1 MEAAT
6 TTEEGVDYA
15 AFREELRDFAL
26 KNCPPE
32 IRAVVASYRK
42 LSRKIWYPWQKILFE
57 HGWGAPSWPKEFG
70 GTGWDMR
77 QRVIFDEVMAECD
90 CPPQYHHG
98 LRHLGPVII
107 EFGNRE
113 QQDRFLPGILNG
125 QDWWCQ
131 GYSEPGAGSDLASLR
146 TTARREGDEYI
157 VEGQKTW
164 TSHAQEADWMYTL
177 VRTSKEPKKQQG
189 ISLLLIPLNSPGI
202 TIRPIRTIDG
212 WHHVN
217 EVFLDNVRVPVANR
231 IGEEGQGWTYGKFLL
246 ERERLGG
253 ANIAPHRM
261 ALERVREMV
270 GKELAGESRRAERD
284 LLNHRLL
291 LAEAELLGASELG
304 RESIEAAIDGK
315 SLGMLPAVI
324 KLSTSVT
331 MQTISQ
337 IALDAVGERLAP
349 RFRRID
355 GEGPNAEAPG
365 IEWVQNYMYARVR
378 TIYGG
383 SSEVQKNVIAKQLF
397 GI

>member
-1 MEAAT
+1 MDAAT
-6 TTEEGVDYA
+6 INYE
-15 AFREELRDFAL
+15 AFREEVRDFAL
-26 KNCPPE
+26 TRCPPE
-32 IRAVVASYRK
+32 IRAVVATYRK
-42 LSRKIWYPWQKILFE
+42 LSRKVWYPWQRILFE
-57 HGWGAPSWPKEFG
+57 HGWGAPSWPREFG
-70 GTGWDMR
+70 GTGWDQR

-107 EFGNRE
+107 EFGTPE
-113 QQDRFLPGILNG
+113 QQARFLPGILNG
-125 QDWWCQ
+125 EDWWCQ

-146 TTARREGDEYI
+146 TTARLEGDEYV

-164 TSHAQEADWMYTL
+164 TSHAHESDWMYTL
-177 VRTSKEPKKQQG
+177 VRTSKEAKKQQG

-217 EVFLDNVRVPVANR
+217 EVFLDQVRVPVANR
-231 IGEEGQGWTYGKFLL
+231 IGAEGQGWTYGKFLL

-253 ANIAPHRM
+253 ANIAPHHK
-261 ALERVREMV
+261 ALERVRALV
-270 GKELAGESRRAERD
+270 AQELQGEGRRAERE
-284 LLNHRLL
+284 LLQHRLL
-291 LAEAELLGASELG
+291 RAEAELLGASELG
-304 RESIEAAIDGK
+304 RESVEAVIEGRA
-315 SLGMLPAVI
+315 LGLLPAVI

-337 IALDAVGERLAP
+337 VALDAVGERLAP
-349 RFRRID
+349 RFRRIE

-397 GI
+397 GM

>member
-1 MEAAT
+1 MI
-6 TTEEGVDYA
+6 DYE
-15 AFREELRDFAL
+15 AFRAEVREFAL
-26 KNCPPE
+26 TRCPPE
-32 IRAVVASYRK
+32 IRAVVATYRK
-42 LSRKIWYPWQKILFE
+42 LSRKVWYPWQRILFE
-57 HGWGAPSWPKEFG
+57 HGWGAPSWPREFG
-70 GTGWDMR
+70 GTGWDQR

-107 EFGNRE
+107 EFGTPE
-113 QQDRFLPGILNG
+113 QQARFLPGILNG
-125 QDWWCQ
+125 EDWWCQ

-146 TTARREGDEYI
+146 TTARLEGDEYV

-164 TSHAQEADWMYTL
+164 TSHAHESDWMYTL
-177 VRTSKEPKKQQG
+177 VRTSKEAKKQQG

-217 EVFLDNVRVPVANR
+217 EVFLDQVRVPVANR
-231 IGEEGQGWTYGKFLL
+231 IGAEGQGWTYGKFLL

-253 ANIAPHRM
+253 ANIAPHHK
-261 ALERVREMV
+261 ALERVRALV
-270 GKELAGESRRAERD
+270 AQELQGEGRRAERE
-284 LLNHRLL
+284 LLQHRLL
-291 LAEAELLGASELG
+291 RAEAELLGASELG
-304 RESIEAAIDGK
+304 RESVEAVIEGR

-337 IALDAVGERLAP
+337 VALDAVGERLAP
-349 RFRRID
+349 RFRRIE

-397 GI
+397 GM

>member
-1 MEAAT
+1 MPAT
-6 TTEEGVDYA
+6 TVDYE
-15 AFREELRDFAL
+15 AFRQELREFAL

-42 LSRKIWYPWQKILFE
+42 LSRKTWYPWQKILFE

-107 EFGNRE
+107 EFGSKE
-113 QQDRFLPGILNG
+113 QQERFLPGILNG
-125 QDWWCQ
+125 TDWWCQ

-146 TTARREGDEYI
+146 TTARREGDEYV

-270 GKELAGESRRAERD
+270 GKELSGEGRRAERD

-304 RESIEAAIDGK
+304 RESIEAAIEGK

-349 RFRRID
+349 RFKRID

>member
-1 MEAAT
+1 MI
-6 TTEEGVDYA
+6 DYE
-15 AFREELRDFAL
+15 AFRAEVSEFAL
-26 KNCPPE
+26 TRCPPE
-32 IRAVVASYRK
+32 IRAVVATYRK
-42 LSRKIWYPWQKILFE
+42 LSRKVWYPWQRILFE
-57 HGWGAPSWPKEFG
+57 HGWGAPSWPREFG
-70 GTGWDMR
+70 GTGWDQR

-107 EFGNRE
+107 EFGTPE
-113 QQDRFLPGILNG
+113 QQARFLPGILNG
-125 QDWWCQ
+125 EDWWCQ

-146 TTARREGDEYI
+146 TTARLEGDEYV

-164 TSHAQEADWMYTL
+164 TSHAHESDWMYTL
-177 VRTSKEPKKQQG
+177 VRTSKEAKKQQG

-217 EVFLDNVRVPVANR
+217 EVFLDQVRVPVANR
-231 IGEEGQGWTYGKFLL
+231 IGAEGQGWTYGKFLL

-253 ANIAPHRM
+253 ANIAPHHK
-261 ALERVREMV
+261 ALERVRALV
-270 GKELAGESRRAERD
+270 AQELQGEGRRAERE
-284 LLNHRLL
+284 LLQHRLL
-291 LAEAELLGASELG
+291 RAEAELLGASELG
-304 RESIEAAIDGK
+304 RESVEAVIEGR

-337 IALDAVGERLAP
+337 VALDAVGERLAP
-349 RFRRID
+349 RFRRIE
-355 GEGPNAEAPG
+355 GEGPNAEAAG

-397 GI
+397 GM

>member
-1 MEAAT
+1 MI
-6 TTEEGVDYA
+6 DYE
-15 AFREELRDFAL
+15 AFRAEVREFAL
-26 KNCPPE
+26 TRCPSE
-32 IRAVVASYRK
+32 IRAVVATYRK
-42 LSRKIWYPWQKILFE
+42 LSRKVWYPWQRILFE
-57 HGWGAPSWPKEFG
+57 HGWGAPSWPREFG
-70 GTGWDMR
+70 GTGWDQR

-107 EFGNRE
+107 EFGTPE
-113 QQDRFLPGILNG
+113 QQARFLPGILNG
-125 QDWWCQ
+125 EDWWCQ

-146 TTARREGDEYI
+146 TTARLEGDEYV

-164 TSHAQEADWMYTL
+164 TSHAHESDWMYTL
-177 VRTSKEPKKQQG
+177 VRTSKEAKKQQG

-217 EVFLDNVRVPVANR
+217 EVFLDQVRVPVANR
-231 IGEEGQGWTYGKFLL
+231 IGAEGQGWTYGKFLL

-253 ANIAPHRM
+253 ANIAPHHK
-261 ALERVREMV
+261 ALERVRALV
-270 GKELAGESRRAERD
+270 AQELQGEGRRAERE
-284 LLNHRLL
+284 LLQHRLL
-291 LAEAELLGASELG
+291 RAEAELLGASELG
-304 RESIEAAIDGK
+304 RESVEAVIEGR

-337 IALDAVGERLAP
+337 VALDAVGERLVP
-349 RFRRID
+349 RFRRIE

-397 GI
+397 GM

>member
-1 MEAAT
+1 MI
-6 TTEEGVDYA
+6 DYE
-15 AFREELRDFAL
+15 AFRAEVSEFAL
-26 KNCPPE
+26 TRCPPE
-32 IRAVVASYRK
+32 IRAVVATYRK
-42 LSRKIWYPWQKILFE
+42 LSRKVWYPWQRILFE
-57 HGWGAPSWPKEFG
+57 HGWGAPSWPREFG
-70 GTGWDMR
+70 GTGWDQR

-107 EFGNRE
+107 EFGTPE
-113 QQDRFLPGILNG
+113 QQARFLPGILNG
-125 QDWWCQ
+125 EDWWCQ

-146 TTARREGDEYI
+146 TTARLEGDDYV

-164 TSHAQEADWMYTL
+164 TSHAHESDWMYTL
-177 VRTSKEPKKQQG
+177 VRTSKEAKKQQG

-217 EVFLDNVRVPVANR
+217 EVFLDQVRVPVANR
-231 IGEEGQGWTYGKFLL
+231 IGAEGQGWTYGKFLL

-253 ANIAPHRM
+253 ANIAPHHK
-261 ALERVREMV
+261 ALERVRALV
-270 GKELAGESRRAERD
+270 AQELQGEGRRAERE
-284 LLNHRLL
+284 LLQHRLL
-291 LAEAELLGASELG
+291 RAEAELLGASELG
-304 RESIEAAIDGK
+304 RESVEAVIEGR

-337 IALDAVGERLAP
+337 VALDAVGERLAP
-349 RFRRID
+349 RFRRIE
-355 GEGPNAEAPG
+355 GEGPNAEAAG

-397 GI
+397 GM

>member
-1 MEAAT
+1 MT
-6 TTEEGVDYA
+6 TAIDYD
-15 AFREELRDFAL
+15 AFREEVRDFAL
-26 KNCPPE
+26 TRCPPE
-32 IRAVVASYRK
+32 IRAVVATYRK
-42 LSRKIWYPWQKILFE
+42 LSRKVWYPWQKILFE
-57 HGWGAPSWPKEFG
+57 HGWGAPGWPKEHG
-70 GTGWDMR
+70 GTGWNLK
-77 QRVIFDEVMAECD
+77 QRHIFDEVMAECD

-107 EFGNRE
+107 EFGSDE
-113 QQDRFLPGILNG
+113 QKRRFLPGILSG

-146 TTARREGDEYI
+146 TTARREGDEYV

-177 VRTSKEPKKQQG
+177 VRTSKEAKKQQG
-189 ISLLLIPLNSPGI
+189 ISLLLIKLDTPGI
-202 TIRPIRTIDG
+202 SIRPIRTIDG

-231 IGEEGQGWTYGKFLL
+231 VGDEGQGWTYGKFLL

-253 ANIAPHRM
+253 ANVAPM
-261 ALERVREMV
+261 LKNLERTRALLAQ
-270 GKELAGESRRAERD
+270 ELAAPRHALKRSTLEE
-284 LLNHRLL
+284 RLL
-291 LAEAELLGASELG
+291 SAEAELRGAQALGQEAIAATMEG
-304 RESIEAAIDGK
+304 R
-315 SLGMLPAVI
+315 SLGLLPSVL

-331 MQTISQ
+331 SQ
-337 IALDAVGERLAP
+337 HVAEIALDAVGERLAP
-349 RFRRID
+349 RYRPTD
-355 GEGPNAEAPG
+355 AAGANAEAPG
-365 IEWVQNYMYARVR
+365 IEWVQNYMYGRVR

>member
-1 MEAAT
+1 MPAAI
-6 TTEEGVDYA
+6 DYE
-15 AFREELRDFAL
+15 AFREEVRDFAL
-26 KNCPPE
+26 RNCPPE

-57 HGWGAPSWPKEFG
+57 HGWGAPNWPQEFG
-70 GTGWDMR
+70 GTGWDTR

-107 EFGNRE
+107 EFGNKE
-113 QQDRFLPGILNG
+113 QQERFLPGILNG
-125 QDWWCQ
+125 TDWWCQ

-146 TTARREGDEYI
+146 TTGRREGDEYI
-157 VEGQKTW
+157 VDGQKTW

-261 ALERVREMV
+261 ALERVRDMV
-270 GKELAGESRRAERD
+270 GKELAGEDRRAERE

-304 RESIEAAIDGK
+304 RESIEAAIEGK
-315 SLGMLPAVI
+315 PLGMLPAVI
-324 KLSTSVT
+324 KLCTSVT

-337 IALDAVGERLAP
+337 IALDAVGDRLAP
-349 RFRRID
+349 RFKRVD

-397 GI
+397 GM

>member
-1 MEAAT
+1 MDAAPI
-6 TTEEGVDYA
+6 DYE
-15 AFREELRDFAL
+15 AFRAEVRDFAL
-26 KNCPPE
+26 TRCPSE
-32 IRAVVASYRK
+32 IRAVVATYRK
-42 LSRKIWYPWQKILFE
+42 LSRKVWYPWQRILFE
-57 HGWGAPSWPKEFG
+57 HGWGAPSWPREFG
-70 GTGWDMR
+70 GTGWDQR

-107 EFGNRE
+107 EFGTPE
-113 QQDRFLPGILNG
+113 QQARFLPGILNG
-125 QDWWCQ
+125 EDWWCQ

-146 TTARREGDEYI
+146 TTARLEGDDYV

-164 TSHAQEADWMYTL
+164 TSHAHESDWMYTL
-177 VRTSKEPKKQQG
+177 VRTSKEAKKQQG

-217 EVFLDNVRVPVANR
+217 EVFLDQVRVPVANR
-231 IGEEGQGWTYGKFLL
+231 IGAEGQGWTYGKFLL

-253 ANIAPHRM
+253 ANIAPHHK
-261 ALERVREMV
+261 ALERVRALV
-270 GKELAGESRRAERD
+270 AQELQGEGRRAERE
-284 LLNHRLL
+284 LLQHRLL
-291 LAEAELLGASELG
+291 RAEAELLGASELG
-304 RESIEAAIDGK
+304 RESVEAVIEGR

-337 IALDAVGERLAP
+337 VALDAVGERLAP
-349 RFRRID
+349 RFRRIE

-397 GI
+397 GM

>member
-1 MEAAT
+1 MI
-6 TTEEGVDYA
+6 DYE
-15 AFREELRDFAL
+15 AFRAEVRDFAL
-26 KNCPPE
+26 TRCPPE
-32 IRAVVASYRK
+32 IRAVVATYRK
-42 LSRKIWYPWQKILFE
+42 LSRKVWYPWQRILFE
-57 HGWGAPSWPKEFG
+57 HGWGAPSWPREFG
-70 GTGWDMR
+70 GTGWDQR

-107 EFGNRE
+107 EFGTPE
-113 QQDRFLPGILNG
+113 QQARFLPGILNG
-125 QDWWCQ
+125 EDWWCQ

-146 TTARREGDEYI
+146 TTARLEGDDYV

-164 TSHAQEADWMYTL
+164 TSHAHESDWMYTL
-177 VRTSKEPKKQQG
+177 VRTSKEAKKQQG

-217 EVFLDNVRVPVANR
+217 EVFLDQVRVPVANR
-231 IGEEGQGWTYGKFLL
+231 IGAEGQGWTYGKFLL

-253 ANIAPHRM
+253 ANIAPHHK
-261 ALERVREMV
+261 ALERVRALV
-270 GKELAGESRRAERD
+270 AQELQGEGRRAERE
-284 LLNHRLL
+284 LLQHRLL
-291 LAEAELLGASELG
+291 RAEAELLGASELG
-304 RESIEAAIDGK
+304 RESVEAVIEGR

-337 IALDAVGERLAP
+337 VALDAVGERLAP
-349 RFRRID
+349 RFRRIE

-397 GI
+397 GM

>member
-1 MEAAT
+1 MI
-6 TTEEGVDYA
+6 DYE
-15 AFREELRDFAL
+15 AFRAEVSEFAL
-26 KNCPPE
+26 TRCPPE
-32 IRAVVASYRK
+32 IRAVVATYRK
-42 LSRKIWYPWQKILFE
+42 LSRKVWYPWQRILFE
-57 HGWGAPSWPKEFG
+57 HGWGAPSWPREFG
-70 GTGWDMR
+70 GTGWDQR

-107 EFGNRE
+107 EFGTPE
-113 QQDRFLPGILNG
+113 QQARFLPGILNG
-125 QDWWCQ
+125 EDWWCQ

-146 TTARREGDEYI
+146 TTARLEGDEYV

-164 TSHAQEADWMYTL
+164 TSHAHESDWMYTL
-177 VRTSKEPKKQQG
+177 VRTSKEAKKQQG

-217 EVFLDNVRVPVANR
+217 EVFLDQVRVPVANR
-231 IGEEGQGWTYGKFLL
+231 IGAEGQGWTYGKFLL

-253 ANIAPHRM
+253 ANIAPHHK
-261 ALERVREMV
+261 ALERVRALV
-270 GKELAGESRRAERD
+270 AQELQGEGRRAERE
-284 LLNHRLL
+284 LLQHRLL
-291 LAEAELLGASELG
+291 RAEAELLGASELG
-304 RESIEAAIDGK
+304 RESVEAVIEGR

-337 IALDAVGERLAP
+337 VALDAVGERLAP
-349 RFRRID
+349 RFRRIE

-397 GI
+397 GM

>member
-1 MEAAT
+1 MI
-6 TTEEGVDYA
+6 DYE
-15 AFREELRDFAL
+15 AFRAEVREFAL
-26 KNCPPE
+26 TRCPPE
-32 IRAVVASYRK
+32 IRAVVATYRK
-42 LSRKIWYPWQKILFE
+42 LSRKVWYPWQRILFE
-57 HGWGAPSWPKEFG
+57 HGWGAPSWPREFG
-70 GTGWDMR
+70 GTGWDQR

-107 EFGNRE
+107 EFGTPE
-113 QQDRFLPGILNG
+113 QQARFLPGILNG
-125 QDWWCQ
+125 EDWWCQ

-146 TTARREGDEYI
+146 TTARLEGDDYV

-164 TSHAQEADWMYTL
+164 TSHAHESDWMYTL
-177 VRTSKEPKKQQG
+177 VRTSKEAKKQQG

-217 EVFLDNVRVPVANR
+217 EVFLDQVRVPVANR
-231 IGEEGQGWTYGKFLL
+231 IGAEGQGWTYGKFLL

-253 ANIAPHRM
+253 ANIAPHHK
-261 ALERVREMV
+261 ALERVRALV
-270 GKELAGESRRAERD
+270 AQELQGEGRRAERK
-284 LLNHRLL
+284 LLQHRLL
-291 LAEAELLGASELG
+291 RAEAELLGASELG
-304 RESIEAAIDGK
+304 RESVEAVIEGR
-315 SLGMLPAVI
+315 SLGMLPAII

-337 IALDAVGERLAP
+337 VALDAVGERLAP
-349 RFRRID
+349 RFRRIE

-397 GI
+397 GM

>member
-1 MEAAT
+1 MI
-6 TTEEGVDYA
+6 DYE
-15 AFREELRDFAL
+15 AFRAEVSEFAL
-26 KNCPPE
+26 TRCPPE
-32 IRAVVASYRK
+32 IRAVVATYRK
-42 LSRKIWYPWQKILFE
+42 LSRKVWYPWQRILFE
-57 HGWGAPSWPKEFG
+57 HGWGAPSWPREFG
-70 GTGWDMR
+70 GTGWDQR

-107 EFGNRE
+107 EFGTPE
-113 QQDRFLPGILNG
+113 QQARFLPGILNG
-125 QDWWCQ
+125 EDWWCQ

-146 TTARREGDEYI
+146 TTARLEGDDYV

-164 TSHAQEADWMYTL
+164 TSHAHESDWMYTL
-177 VRTSKEPKKQQG
+177 VRTSKEAKKQQG

-217 EVFLDNVRVPVANR
+217 EVFLDQVRVPVANR
-231 IGEEGQGWTYGKFLL
+231 IGAEGQGWTYGKFLL

-253 ANIAPHRM
+253 ANIAPHHK
-261 ALERVREMV
+261 ALERVRALV
-270 GKELAGESRRAERD
+270 AQELQGEGRRAERK
-284 LLNHRLL
+284 LLQHRLL
-291 LAEAELLGASELG
+291 RAEAELLGASELG
-304 RESIEAAIDGK
+304 RESVEAVIEGR
-315 SLGMLPAVI
+315 SLGMLPAII

-337 IALDAVGERLAP
+337 VALDAVGERLAP
-349 RFRRID
+349 RFRRIE

-397 GI
+397 GM

>member
-1 MEAAT
+1 MSAT
-6 TTEEGVDYA
+6 IDYE
-15 AFREELRDFAL
+15 AFREEVRDFAL

-57 HGWGAPSWPKEFG
+57 HGWGAPNWPKEFG
-70 GTGWDMR
+70 GTGWDTR

-107 EFGNRE
+107 EFGNKE

-125 QDWWCQ
+125 EDWWCQ

-146 TTARREGDEYI
+146 TTARREGDEYV

-270 GKELAGESRRAERD
+270 GRELAGEDRRAERD

-291 LAEAELLGASELG
+291 RAEAELLGASELG
-304 RESIEAAIDGK
+304 RESIEAAIEGK

-324 KLSTSVT
+324 KLGTSVT

-349 RFRRID
+349 RFARLD

>member
-1 MEAAT
+1 MDANAI
-6 TTEEGVDYA
+6 DYE
-15 AFREELRDFAL
+15 AFREEVRDFAL
-26 KNCPPE
+26 TRCPPE
-32 IRAVVASYRK
+32 IRAVVATYRK
-42 LSRKIWYPWQKILFE
+42 LSRKVWYPWQRILFE
-57 HGWGAPSWPKEFG
+57 HGWGAPSWPREFG
-70 GTGWDMR
+70 GTGWDQR

-107 EFGNRE
+107 EFGTPE
-113 QQDRFLPGILNG
+113 QQARFLPGILNG
-125 QDWWCQ
+125 EDWWCQ

-146 TTARREGDEYI
+146 TTARLEGDEYV

-164 TSHAQEADWMYTL
+164 TSHAHESDWMYTL
-177 VRTSKEPKKQQG
+177 ARTSKEAKKQQG
-189 ISLLLIPLNSPGI
+189 ISLLLIPLKSPGI

-217 EVFLDNVRVPVANR
+217 EVFLDQVRVPVANR
-231 IGEEGQGWTYGKFLL
+231 IGAEGQGWTYGKFLL

-253 ANIAPHRM
+253 ANIAPHRK
-261 ALERVREMV
+261 ALERVRALV
-270 GKELAGESRRAERD
+270 AQELKGDGRRAERE
-284 LLNHRLL
+284 LLQHRLL
-291 LAEAELLGASELG
+291 RAEAELLGASEIG
-304 RESIEAAIDGK
+304 RESVEAVIEGR

-337 IALDAVGERLAP
+337 VALDAVGERLAP
-349 RFRRID
+349 RFRRIE

-397 GI
+397 GM

>member
-1 MEAAT
+1 MDAAMI
-6 TTEEGVDYA
+6 DYE
-15 AFREELRDFAL
+15 AFRAEVSEFAL
-26 KNCPPE
+26 TRCPPE
-32 IRAVVASYRK
+32 IRAVVATYRK
-42 LSRKIWYPWQKILFE
+42 LSRKVWYPWQRILFE
-57 HGWGAPSWPKEFG
+57 HGWGAPSWPREFG
-70 GTGWDMR
+70 GTGWDQR

-107 EFGNRE
+107 EFGTPE
-113 QQDRFLPGILNG
+113 QQARFLPGILNG
-125 QDWWCQ
+125 EDWWCQ

-146 TTARREGDEYI
+146 TTARLEGDEYV

-164 TSHAQEADWMYTL
+164 TSHAHESDWMYTL
-177 VRTSKEPKKQQG
+177 VRTSKEAKKQQG

-217 EVFLDNVRVPVANR
+217 EVFLDQVRVPVANR
-231 IGEEGQGWTYGKFLL
+231 IGAEGQGWTYGKFLL

-253 ANIAPHRM
+253 ANIAPHHK
-261 ALERVREMV
+261 ALERVRALV
-270 GKELAGESRRAERD
+270 AQELQGEGRRAERE
-284 LLNHRLL
+284 LLQHRLL
-291 LAEAELLGASELG
+291 RAEAELLGASELG
-304 RESIEAAIDGK
+304 RESVEAVIEGR

-337 IALDAVGERLAP
+337 VALDAVGERLAP
-349 RFRRID
+349 RFRRIE

-397 GI
+397 GM

>member
-6 TTEEGVDYA
+6 IDYE
-15 AFREELRDFAL
+15 AFRAEVRDFAL

-42 LSRKIWYPWQKILFE
+42 LSRKVWYPWQKILFE
-57 HGWGAPSWPKEFG
+57 HGWGAPNWPKEFG
-70 GTGWDMR
+70 GTGWDTR

-107 EFGNRE
+107 EFGNKE
-113 QQDRFLPGILNG
+113 QQDRFLPGILDG
-125 QDWWCQ
+125 TDWWCQ

-146 TTARREGDEYI
+146 TSARREGDEYV

-164 TSHAQEADWMYTL
+164 TSHAQESDWMYTL

-270 GKELAGESRRAERD
+270 GKELAGEGRRAERD

-355 GEGPNAEAPG
+355 GEGSNAEAPG

>member
-1 MEAAT
+1 MDAAPI
-6 TTEEGVDYA
+6 DYE
-15 AFREELRDFAL
+15 AFRAEVRDFAL
-26 KNCPPE
+26 TRCPSE
-32 IRAVVASYRK
+32 IRAVVATYRK
-42 LSRKIWYPWQKILFE
+42 LSRKVWYPWQRILFE
-57 HGWGAPSWPKEFG
+57 HGWGAPSWPREFG
-70 GTGWDMR
+70 GTGWDQR

-107 EFGNRE
+107 EFGTPE
-113 QQDRFLPGILNG
+113 QQARFLPGILNG
-125 QDWWCQ
+125 EDWWCQ

-146 TTARREGDEYI
+146 TTARLEGDEYV

-164 TSHAQEADWMYTL
+164 TSHAHESDWMYTL
-177 VRTSKEPKKQQG
+177 VRTSKEAKKQQG

-217 EVFLDNVRVPVANR
+217 EVFLDQVRVPVANR
-231 IGEEGQGWTYGKFLL
+231 IGAEGQGWTYGKFLL

-253 ANIAPHRM
+253 ANIAPHHK
-261 ALERVREMV
+261 ALERVRALV
-270 GKELAGESRRAERD
+270 AQELQGEDRRAERE
-284 LLNHRLL
+284 LLQHRLL
-291 LAEAELLGASELG
+291 RAEAELLGASELG
-304 RESIEAAIDGK
+304 RESVEAVIEGR
-315 SLGMLPAVI
+315 SLGMLPAII

-337 IALDAVGERLAP
+337 VALDAVGERLAP
-349 RFRRID
+349 RFRRIE
-355 GEGPNAEAPG
+355 GEGPNAEAAG

-397 GI
+397 GM